1 MEGVDGLD
9 VLDVRDAISSI
20 AETLNIITE
29 TLIML
34 LLDGL

>member
-1 MEGVDGLD
+1 MKGVNNLD
-9 VLDVRDAISSI
+9 VLDVRDVSGMAEMLDII
-20 AETLNIITE
+20 AE